1 MSNKPAVSKTV
12 VINMAMKTRHEK
24 ILRMIH
30 VKYASIF
37 FNLLVFKKAFALTQ
51 SKPELRMASH
61 ALDV

>member
-1 MSNKPAVSKTV
+1 
-12 VINMAMKTRHEK
+12 MKYGIRWLFRVTRAAEEPEK